1 MSGSNHVFIAGFD
14 FGTSYS
20 KVVVRDLITERFKIV
35 VFSPDDSGLYPSFV
49 LFDGDR
55 YFPPGSS
62 RPGTIISY
70 LKLLAADHSTNRI
83 QYISLHRQN
92 DLSRQSVLRCLCA
105 YFLFVLQE
113 IATFL
118 RKDPE
123 WHDFNT
129 TSDSL
134 IIQFSVPSGLLLLG
148 SRKLES
154 LMKEALMAARIIWD
168 TGERF
173 PDGIASSR
181 IDAALAAL
189 ATMEAA
195 RLGKLGHLCC
205 TYPEAA
211 AAVQTVFRM
220 GSVPPYGKYITM
232 DVGAGTV
239 DLNVFLRHTDPL
251 TESPGLRYWA
261 CKVAPLG
268 AAHLEELHR
277 DAGDHETAG
286 AILSGSEM
294 RKKLQES
301 ITGLLKEAFR
311 FQPRVLE
318 GTGGNPWSRSTYA
331 YIFGGGSGHVLYRQV
346 LNSVLS
352 AEGVLVPDVLELPVP
367 SEAPNPP
374 AGLLFGRWAVAFG
387 LSFALENLEEIHLP
401 DSLKPHPEPEQ
412 GAPYITRQPAKR
424 TSIRVPPNRP
434 GQCPYCGKDVPS
446 IRYHIELKS
455 CPMLLLQVEE
465 WPVSKKR
472 YTCPFL
478 YCGMVFSLKEHLER
492 HYLLYHQNEVPPAKS
507 YSGHSRPRKI
517 TNQPP
522 RPSLAVSP
530 NGKVKCPT
538 CGKNVSKAGYKMH
551 VKAKHSRRSNS

>member
-1 MSGSNHVFIAGFD
+1 M
-14 FGTSYS
+14 
-20 KVVVRDLITERFKIV
+20 
-35 VFSPDDSGLYPSFV
+35 
-49 LFDGDR
+49 
-55 YFPPGSS
+55 
-62 RPGTIISY
+62 
-70 LKLLAADHSTNRI
+70 
-83 QYISLHRQN
+83 
-92 DLSRQSVLRCLCA
+92 
-105 YFLFVLQE
+105 
-113 IATFL
+113 
-118 RKDPE
+118 
-123 WHDFNT
+123 
-129 TSDSL
+129 
-134 IIQFSVPSGLLLLG
+134 
-148 SRKLES
+148 
-154 LMKEALMAARIIWD
+154 
-168 TGERF
+168 
-173 PDGIASSR
+173 
-181 IDAALAAL
+181 
-189 ATMEAA
+189 
-195 RLGKLGHLCC
+195 
-205 TYPEAA
+205 
-211 AAVQTVFRM
+211 
-220 GSVPPYGKYITM
+220 
-232 DVGAGTV
+232 
-239 DLNVFLRHTDPL
+239 
-251 TESPGLRYWA
+251 
-261 CKVAPLG
+261 
-268 AAHLEELHR
+268 
-277 DAGDHETAG
+277 
-286 AILSGSEM
+286 
-294 RKKLQES
+294 
-301 ITGLLKEAFR
+301 
-311 FQPRVLE
+311 
-318 GTGGNPWSRSTYA
+318 
-331 YIFGGGSGHVLYRQV
+331 LYRQV